1 MRTPGADLE
10 KKEELGEGQGKI
22 LPFKK
27 PKRVY
32 SKGEYNARMY
42 ALPTRQTTAQPK
54 WQPFKPSSDSPWQRF
69 KAGVEYAWS
78 DLKDA
83 FDEASAIF
91 K

>member
-1 MRTPGADLE
+1 MEDSDLA

-27 PKRVY
+27 PKKVY
-32 SKGEYNARMY
+32 TKSNYDGRMHSFR
-42 ALPTRQTTAQPK
+42 TRQTTAHQK
-54 WQPFKPSSDSPWQRF
+54 WQPFKPSSESPWQRF

-78 DLKDA
+78 DLKQA
-83 FDEASAIF
+83 FDGASAIF

>member
-1 MRTPGADLE
+1 MTTQGSDLTS
-10 KKEELGEGQGKI
+10 KEELGGGQGKI

-27 PKRVY
+27 PKKVY
-32 SKGEYNARMY
+32 SKGSYDGWMY
-42 ALPTRQTTAQPK
+42 SLRTRQTTAQPK
-54 WQPFKPSSDSPWQRF
+54 WLPFKPSGDSPWQRF

-78 DLKDA
+78 DLKQA